1 VTTKGRLVQLLTD
14 TASAN
19 PRWLVT
25 FLTTPWKDEE
35 LYERAFR
42 TNEETTKKRNADGIL
57 KTSSSSSE
65 AEEKA
70 IVTPTKHV
78 AFSESPSEADS
89 PMTRDAKVSARE
101 QRSMRRQIKEAEA
114 PVIVSAPL
122 PSRPPRNRSRHG
134 HLPPLKKTKDN
145 EDIIKVPML
154 SGTLIFYLGKN
165 KSRRA
170 EFVRKY

>member
-1 VTTKGRLVQLLTD
+1 VTAKGRLVQLLTD
-14 TASAN
+14 TPSAN

-25 FLTTPWKDEE
+25 FVTTPWKDEE

-42 TNEETTKKRNADGIL
+42 TNDETTKKRAADGNL

-65 AEEKA
+65 TEEKA
-70 IVTPTKHV
+70 RATLTKHV
-78 AFSESPSEADS
+78 ALSESPSEADS

-101 QRSMRRQIKEAEA
+101 QRSMRRQAKEPEA
-114 PVIVSAPL
+114 PIIVSDPR
-122 PSRPPRNRSRHG
+122 PSRPPRNRSRHKQP
-134 HLPPLKKTKDN
+134 PPLKKTKDN

-154 SGTLIFYLGKN
+154 SGTLILYRGEN
-165 KSRRA
+165 GSRRA